1 MVSPQTPCLRL
12 RMYVQVCAEEVCVGG
27 GTVGRFA
34 RIFEMKKD
42 GWGKGEKPNVGKERV
57 IEGDGEVFEHS
68 MHADFISVHVIVS
81 LCVCDHLCVYDSVYM
96 RLYLCTRDC
105 GCTCMY

>member
-27 GTVGRFA
+27 GTVGQFA

-42 GWGKGEKPNVGKERV
+42 G
-57 IEGDGEVFEHS
+57 
-68 MHADFISVHVIVS
+68 
-81 LCVCDHLCVYDSVYM
+81 C
-96 RLYLCTRDC
+96 
-105 GCTCMY
+105 